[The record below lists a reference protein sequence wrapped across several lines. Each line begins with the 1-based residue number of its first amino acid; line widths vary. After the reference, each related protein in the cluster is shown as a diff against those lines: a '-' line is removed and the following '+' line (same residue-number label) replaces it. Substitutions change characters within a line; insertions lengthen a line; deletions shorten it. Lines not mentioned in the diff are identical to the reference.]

1 MVVIVVGGGGA
12 LGVLLDSSA
21 PQGSCPVTTS
31 LLSLCPE
38 VLRMVEMV
46 RSPPPVGASVE
57 VLADDIEDSGI
68 V

>member
-1 MVVIVVGGGGA
+1 MVVIVVGGEGS
-12 LGVLLDSSA
+12 LGVLLDSSS

-38 VLRMVEMV
+38 VLSMEEMV
-46 RSPPPVGASVE
+46 RFPPLVGASVE
-57 VLADDIEDSGI
+57 VLADDIKDSGI